1 MLAFL
6 RSSSPGPKTSADCS
20 GCSLCLLV
28 CPVWRRT
35 RDIEL
40 TPHGRS
46 KALQNG
52 ARPADIATS
61 IQSCTLCG
69 ACEPVCPERIDL
81 TDRVLDLRRTLGPP
95 SGFLTDAVRRR
106 VTLQPPSSAPLLL
119 PDRAL
124 AANPDALKRTA
135 GLLGGMVTAGDDGSD
150 IALALEAGADIS
162 SQRLER
168 FLAPLRRSAKLI
180 VADGLLRR
188 HVARWLPGV
197 SLVSLGE
204 ALSSL
209 PEVRNNLH
217 ATDLYVIEPRA
228 YHADYQRLVK
238 YYDDLRATRACAFNL
253 DLQRIAI
260 PASAPNLL
268 QRLGL
273 EPQDNDGQASWI
285 LHGRRIL
292 RIVVE
297 RFEDR
302 TVFEHVSDVPVTYLA
317 DLTAAVAC

>member
-6 RSSSPGPKTSADCS
+6 RSSSPDPKTSADCS
-20 GCSLCLLV
+20 GCGLCLLV

-95 SGFLTDAVRRR
+95 AGFPTDAGQRR
-106 VTLQPPSSAPLLL
+106 VALQPSSSAPLLL

-124 AANPDALKRTA
+124 TANPDALKRTA
-135 GLLGGMVTAGDDGSD
+135 GLLGGMVTADDDGSD

-168 FLAPLRRSAKLI
+168 FLAPLRRGAKLI
-180 VADGLLRR
+180 VADGLLLR

-197 SLVSLGE
+197 PLVSLGE
-204 ALSSL
+204 ALSSV
-209 PEVRNNLH
+209 PEVRDSLR
-217 ATDLYVIEPRA
+217 ATDLYVIESRA

-238 YYDDLRATRACAFNL
+238 YYDGLRRAKACAFNL

-273 EPQDNDGQASWI
+273 ESRNDDEQAHWI
-285 LHGRRIL
+285 LHGRRIS

-297 RFEDR
+297 NLEDR
-302 TVFEHVSDVPVTYLA
+302 AVFENVSDVPVAYLA
-317 DLTAAVAC
+317 DVMEAVAC

>member
-1 MLAFL
+1 MSGLL
-6 RSSSPGPKTSADCS
+6 RGNSPISKTYADCS

-35 RDIEL
+35 CDIEL

-46 KALQNG
+46 KALQNDV
-52 ARPADIATS
+52 RPADIAIS

-69 ACEPVCPERIDL
+69 ACEPVCPERINL
-81 TDRVLDLRRTLGPP
+81 TDMVLDLRRTLGPP
-95 SGFLTDAVRRR
+95 PGFPTSTPQSRAAM
-106 VTLQPPSSAPLLL
+106 QPISSTPLLL
-119 PDRAL
+119 SDRAL
-124 AANPDALKRTA
+124 AANPEVLNHTA
-135 GLLGGMVTAGDDGSD
+135 TLLGGVLVVGDDGSD
-150 IALALEAGADIS
+150 IVLALEAGAEIS
-162 SQRLER
+162 PQRLDN
-168 FLAPLRRSAKLI
+168 FLTSLRLSAKLI
-180 VADGLLRR
+180 VADGLLSR
-188 HVARWLPGV
+188 HLARWLPGV
-197 SLVSLGE
+197 ALVSLGE

-209 PEVRNNLH
+209 PDVRSSLR

-228 YHADYQRLVK
+228 YHANYQRLVK
-238 YYDDLRATRACAFNL
+238 YYDGLRAARACAFNL

-285 LHGRRIL
+285 LHGRKIS

-302 TVFEHVSDVPVTYLA
+302 LAFENVSDVPVTYLA
-317 DLTAAVAC
+317 DLTEAVAC

>member
-1 MLAFL
+1 MAGLL
-6 RSSSPGPKTSADCS
+6 RGNSPISKTYADCS

-46 KALQNG
+46 KALQNNV
-52 ARPADIATS
+52 RPADIAIS

-69 ACEPVCPERIDL
+69 ACEPVCPERINL
-81 TDRVLDLRRTLGPP
+81 TDMVLDLRRTLGPP
-95 SGFLTDAVRRR
+95 PGFSTETRQSRTRLP
-106 VTLQPPSSAPLLL
+106 LPYSAPLLL

-124 AANPDALKRTA
+124 AANPDVLNHAAT
-135 GLLGGMVTAGDDGSD
+135 LLGGVMMAGDDGSD
-150 IALALEAGADIS
+150 IALALEAGADIPP
-162 SQRLER
+162 QRLEG
-168 FLAPLRRSAKLI
+168 FLTSLRRSAKLI
-180 VADGLLRR
+180 VADGLLLR
-188 HVARWLPGV
+188 HLARWLPGV
-197 SLVSLGE
+197 PLVSLGE

-209 PEVRNNLH
+209 PEVRNSLR
-217 ATDLYVIEPRA
+217 ATDLYVIEPCA